1 MSVLTPLAATSAATV
16 SEVECRLER
25 YFDEH
30 EARAMALGGRYVALW
45 GAMRRSARGGKKLR
59 PALVVETFA
68 ALRGEGTEALPAAA
82 VDVAAAFELLHTA
95 FLLHDDV
102 LDGDTMR
109 RGRANLIGELAAD
122 AERSG
127 VDAERARAWGEA
139 SAILAG
145 DLLIH
150 GAHRLIDDAEL
161 PDRLLTTVRAVFDD
175 AVFRTAAGEQSD
187 MAFSCSIATPGLS
200 GVLAMT
206 EDKTAHY
213 SFGDPLRVGALL
225 AGASDDLVSLL
236 GEFGRAVGV
245 AFQLRDDVLGT
256 FGDERAL
263 GKSVASDR
271 RNGKVTV
278 LTVMPDGAMDA
289 RDTATGHGDPR
300 DLAER
305 LIAGNR
311 DAALRL
317 AADSIVPDRL
327 RAVLEHCVDRAT
339 ERRS

>member
-1 MSVLTPLAATSAATV
+1 MSVLTPLATGSPATV
-16 SEVECRLER
+16 GEVEDRLER
-25 YFDEH
+25 YFDEQ
-30 EARAMALGGRYVALW
+30 EARATQLGSRYIELW
-45 GAMRRSARGGKKLR
+45 NAMRQSARGGKKLR
-59 PALVVETFA
+59 PALVVETYT
-68 ALRGEGTEALPAAA
+68 ALHEGTRVLPAAA

-102 LDGDTMR
+102 LDGDMMR
-109 RGRANLIGELAAD
+109 RGRANLIGALAAD
-122 AERSG
+122 AERRG
-127 VDAERARAWGEA
+127 VDADRARGWGEA

-150 GAHRLIDDAEL
+150 GAHTLIDGAAL
-161 PDRLLTTVRAVFDD
+161 PDPLRGRVQDVLDD
-175 AVFRTAAGEQSD
+175 AIFRTAAGEQSD
-187 MAFSCSIATPGLS
+187 IALSCSITTPSLAN
-200 GVLAMT
+200 VLAMT

-213 SFGDPLRVGALL
+213 SFGDPLRAGALL
-225 AGASDDLVSLL
+225 AGASDELVSLL

-256 FGDERAL
+256 FGDERVL

-278 LTVMPDGAMDA
+278 LTAMSEGVSDVRYPVDA
-289 RDTATGHGDPR
+289 QPR

-305 LIAGNR
+305 LIVRNR

-317 AADSIVPDRL
+317 AFESIVPDRL
-327 RAVLEHCVDRAT
+327 RSVLEECVRRAT
-339 ERRS
+339 ERHS

>member
-16 SEVECRLER
+16 GEVECRLER

-59 PALVVETFA
+59 PALVVETFM
-68 ALRGEGTEALPAAA
+68 ALCGEGTEVLPAAA

-127 VDAERARAWGEA
+127 VDVERARAWGEA

-150 GAHRLIDDAEL
+150 GAHTLIDDAEL
-161 PDRLLTTVRAVFDD
+161 PGRLRASVQAVLDD

-187 MAFSCSIATPGLS
+187 MAFSCSIVTPGLS

-236 GEFGRAVGV
+236 GEFGRAIGV

-278 LTVMPDGAMDA
+278 LTVMPDGAMGA
-289 RDTATGHGDPR
+289 GDTAAAHGDPR

-317 AADSIVPDRL
+317 AADPIVPDRL
-327 RAVLEHCVDRAT
+327 RAVLEHCADRAT